1 MAGSQNTY
9 ASLIGKFRNGL
20 TVLQSWA
27 DYLPSN
33 PSIQTATLIALENEV
48 ETKNTAVSVTE
59 SDYLNKTFERKKLFY
74 YNKNID
80 NRLCFE
86 YRLSQITNYVNS
98 LGDEAE
104 VAYDM
109 LHAIQKR
116 FIPGLNKKKLEDG
129 TYKTVTPQNRT
140 YASLSGFLT
149 ETIGII
155 TSVNTHTPYNPPDP
169 NTSIVAM
176 ENLFAQIEAANSAA
190 GTAHE
195 NWGTAVTDRKAVYK
209 TMSKNITL
217 IKNYLASFDGAKK
230 SDHYIGFVQAV
241 KG

>member
-33 PSIQTATLIALENEV
+33 PSIQIATLVALENEV
-48 ETKNTAVSVTE
+48 ETKNTAVTVTN
-59 SDYLNKTFERKKLFY
+59 SAWLTKTDERKKLFY
-74 YNKNID
+74 YDKKID

-86 YRLSQITNYVNS
+86 ARLEQITNLVGS
-98 LGDEAE
+98 MGEDEE

-109 LHAIQKR
+109 LKAMQKK
-116 FIPGLNKKKLEDG
+116 FIPGLNKKKLADG

-140 YASLSGFLT
+140 YASVSGFLT
-149 ETIGII
+149 ETIAII
-155 TSVNTHTPYNPPDP
+155 TNIPLYNPP
-169 NTSIVAM
+169 NVNLTIAAM
-176 ENLFAQIEAANSAA
+176 QNLFAQIETANAAAQ
-190 GTAHE
+190 TAHA
-195 NWGTAVTDRKAVYK
+195 NWSDAVTERRKVYQ

-230 SDHYIGFVQAV
+230 SNHYIGFVQAL
-241 KG
+241 KS